1 MDDTIINIGH
11 NISSQEMAFFFAI
24 CIIALKSIILPSSEL
39 SEHYNHLLSLC
50 QSRQIQSNLSR
61 SHAIKN
67 YSAAFRHICTLEKVY
82 EMFPCERP

>member
-1 MDDTIINIGH
+1 MDDTIINTGH
-11 NISSQEMAFFFAI
+11 NISSHAI

-39 SEHYNHLLSLC
+39 SEDYNHLLSLC

-82 EMFPCERP
+82 EMFQCERP

>member
-11 NISSQEMAFFFAI
+11 NISSQEMAFFSI

>member
-1 MDDTIINIGH
+1 MDDTIINVEH
-11 NISSQEMAFFFAI
+11 NISSQEMAFLSI

-50 QSRQIQSNLSR
+50 QSRQIQSSLSR